1 MYIMILYNLF
11 WLLVNSLV
19 CSIDNSEA
27 IPILIPDLSEFV
39 IWKWI
44 FFGGGGGIYS
54 NFSESVFDRRRV
66 LESMGNYWGGLHSVL
81 TFPNPSLGILPHT
94 AASGTRTPASE
105 FLIPPVTSDSDSL
118 TPPVCPK
125 KW

>member
-1 MYIMILYNLF
+1 M
-11 WLLVNSLV
+11 V
-19 CSIDNSEA
+19 CNVDNSEA
-27 IPILIPDLSEFV
+27 ITILIPDLSEFV
-39 IWKWI
+39 I
-44 FFGGGGGIYS
+44 FFGEGGGIYS

-66 LESMGNYWGGLHSVL
+66 LENMGDYWGGLHSVL
-81 TFPNPSLGILPHT
+81 TFPNPSLGIPPHT

-125 KW
+125 K